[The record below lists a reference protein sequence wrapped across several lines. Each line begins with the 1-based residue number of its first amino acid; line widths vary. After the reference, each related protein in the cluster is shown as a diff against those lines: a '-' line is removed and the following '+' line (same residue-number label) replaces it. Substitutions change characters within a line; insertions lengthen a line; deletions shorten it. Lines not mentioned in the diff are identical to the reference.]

1 MDEFS
6 KFPLQGSFLFINHQH
21 PLILI
26 ITKLNTTCYIMNG
39 YSEHDFSQL
48 KRIKNALI
56 CDSLMNID
64 YTQNEWKYT

>member
-1 MDEFS
+1 
-6 KFPLQGSFLFINHQH
+6 
-21 PLILI
+21 
-26 ITKLNTTCYIMNG
+26 MNG

-64 YTQNEWKYT
+64 YTQNDWKYTWANDYIKILKFQIAVCNSW

>member
-1 MDEFS
+1 
-6 KFPLQGSFLFINHQH
+6 
-21 PLILI
+21 
-26 ITKLNTTCYIMNG
+26 MNG

-64 YTQNEWKYT
+64 YTQNDWKYT